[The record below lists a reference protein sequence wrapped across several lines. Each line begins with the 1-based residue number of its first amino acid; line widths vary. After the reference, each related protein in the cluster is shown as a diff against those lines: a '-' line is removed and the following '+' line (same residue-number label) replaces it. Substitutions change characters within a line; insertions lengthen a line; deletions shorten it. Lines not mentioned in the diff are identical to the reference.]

1 MQSLAG
7 RVGGKGGGIVS
18 FVVRVSRLES
28 TCCHCAW
35 CKAIQDILGVILV
48 VKDNNLFLLKM
59 LLHGGIFSQKHS
71 KKRMDM
77 CLMQHSRCAWCSSPG
92 VFRNVAQF
100 VGEIEKKQKTC
111 CLPLRLKEI
120 RILYVL

>member
-71 KKRMDM
+71 KKKNGHVLDATLQM
-77 CLMQHSRCAWCSSPG
+77 
-92 VFRNVAQF
+92 
-100 VGEIEKKQKTC
+100 
-111 CLPLRLKEI
+111 RL
-120 RILYVL
+120 VLQSWGIP